1 MKNLHKTVVCI
12 LWIVA
17 LPFCLLAQQS
27 DIIILYD
34 NDVHCAVDG
43 YAKIAGLRDELKKQ
57 NENVMLV
64 SCGDFLS
71 GGSLGTCSKGEY
83 IANIMDACGY
93 EYVTLGNHEFDFT
106 PNHLI
111 ELSQFMPK
119 THIVCCNFFSK
130 QSKSPVFNEC
140 LTNYF
145 GNRSVV
151 FIGVTTPDAAV
162 SSSPK
167 NFIDENGRVV
177 YDFCTKNYTKIVQ
190 KEVDLARSYKPD
202 YIVLLA
208 HLGTETS
215 TKLIQETTGIDV
227 VLDGHSHDSIPMQIV
242 KNKVGKDVVL
252 SSTGCKFQS
261 IGKLT
266 IAQDGTI
273 STELLTTK
281 DIPYENEYIA
291 EIIRE
296 SKEQCEG
303 KNDDSYLCINHGLN
317 LPLYD
322 AKGERLPYK
331 QGCTIGALCA
341 DAMKTV
347 LETNIAVINGG
358 SIRAP
363 FPNGKIT
370 LHDLYETIPFE
381 DTISIVTMQG
391 SDILDML
398 EVGASKCPQEYGG
411 FLHTAG
417 LQYVIDT
424 NIKSPVVVK
433 RNGFAEVKN
442 GKRRVVS
449 ANIVEGKYNYPLNPN
464 ETYTVAIS
472 SFLLDHGDGYNI
484 RYTLKNTDD
493 TIYMRK
499 RFTQCRT
506 MQEIFAEF
514 FMRLN
519 GTINF
524 TYEGLLNPVR
534 IK

>member
-1 MKNLHKTVVCI
+1 MLKNLHKTVVCI

-57 NENVMLV
+57 NDNVMLV

-71 GGSLGTCSKGEY
+71 GGIMGSCDKGEH
-83 IANIMDACGY
+83 IAHIMNACGY
-93 EYVTLGNHEFDFT
+93 QYVTLGNHEFDFT
-106 PNHLI
+106 PKQL
-111 ELSQFMPK
+111 LYVSQLMPK
-119 THIVCCNFFSK
+119 THIVCCNFISK
-130 QSKSPVFNEC
+130 QSKTPLFNEC
-140 LTNYF
+140 LITNYF

-151 FIGVTTPDAAV
+151 FIGVTTPDAV
-162 SSSPK
+162 GSSSPK
-167 NFIDENGRVV
+167 NFTDEKGNVV
-177 YDFCTKNYTKIVQ
+177 YDFYPKNYTKLVQ
-190 KEVDLARSYKPD
+190 KEVELARSSNPD

-227 VLDGHSHDSIPMQIV
+227 FLDGHSHDSIPMKIV
-242 KNKVGKDVVL
+242 KNKVGENVVL
-252 SSTGCKFQS
+252 SSTGCKFHS

-266 IAQDGTI
+266 IAENGTI
-273 STELLTTK
+273 STELIATK
-281 DIPYENEYIA
+281 DIPYENEYVA
-291 EIIRE
+291 NIIQTSKQECE
-296 SKEQCEG
+296 SS
-303 KNDDSYLCINHGLN
+303 DDSYLCINDLDM
-317 LPLYD
+317 PLYD
-322 AKGERLPYK
+322 AKGERLPYT

-347 LETNIAVINGG
+347 LGTDIAVINGG
-358 SIRAP
+358 SIRAALP
-363 FPNGKIT
+363 TGEIRTYNLKET
-370 LHDLYETIPFE
+370 LPFE
-381 DTISIVTMQG
+381 DTIAVVTMKG

-398 EVGASKCPQEYGG
+398 EVGASKCPQEFGG

-417 LQYVIDT
+417 LSYEIDT
-424 NIKSPVVVK
+424 SIKTPVVV
-433 RNGFAEVKN
+433 RNGLAKVKN

-449 ANIVEGKYNYPLNPN
+449 ANITVGEHQYPLEANK
-464 ETYTVAIS
+464 TYTVAIS
-472 SFLLDHGDGYNI
+472 SFLLEHGDGYNI
-484 RYTLKNTDD
+484 RNKLKKTDD
-493 TIYMRK
+493 NIYTK
-499 RFTQCRT
+499 RFTPCNT
-506 MQEIFAEF
+506 MQEIFVEF

-524 TYEGLLNPVR
+524 SYKGLLNPVK

>member
-1 MKNLHKTVVCI
+1 MLNLCKTVVCV
-12 LWIVA
+12 LLYIV
-17 LPFCLLAQQS
+17 LSSSLLAQS

-57 NENVMLV
+57 NDNVMLV

-71 GGSLGTCSKGEY
+71 GGIMGSCDKGEH
-83 IANIMDACGY
+83 IAHIMNACGY
-93 EYVTLGNHEFDFT
+93 QYVTLGNHEFDFT
-106 PNHLI
+106 PKQL
-111 ELSQFMPK
+111 LYVSQLMPK
-119 THIVCCNFFSK
+119 THIVCCNFISK
-130 QSKSPVFNEC
+130 QSKTPVFNEC
-140 LTNYF
+140 LITNYF

-151 FIGVTTPDAAV
+151 FIGVTTPDAV
-162 SSSPK
+162 GSSSPK
-167 NFIDENGRVV
+167 NFTDEKGNVV
-177 YDFCTKNYTKIVQ
+177 YDFYPKNYTKLVQ
-190 KEVDLARSYKPD
+190 KEVELARSSKPD

-227 VLDGHSHDSIPMQIV
+227 VLDGHSHDSIPMKIV
-242 KNKVGKDVVL
+242 KNKVGENVVL
-252 SSTGCKFQS
+252 SSTGCKFHS

-266 IAQDGTI
+266 IAENGTI
-273 STELLTTK
+273 STELLATK
-281 DIPYENEYIA
+281 DIPYENEYVA
-291 EIIRE
+291 NIIQTSKQDCE
-296 SKEQCEG
+296 SS
-303 KNDDSYLCINHGLN
+303 DDSYLCINDLDM
-317 LPLYD
+317 PLYD
-322 AKGERLPYK
+322 AKGERLPYT

-347 LETNIAVINGG
+347 LGTDIAVINGG
-358 SIRAP
+358 SIRAALP
-363 FPNGKIT
+363 TGEIRTYNLKET
-370 LHDLYETIPFE
+370 LPFE
-381 DTISIVTMQG
+381 DTIAVVTMKG

-398 EVGASKCPQEYGG
+398 EVGASKCPQEFGG

-433 RNGFAEVKN
+433 RNRFAEVKN